1 MRLDLSKADVRLV
14 QPSATDTTEPPSSPT
29 KAGRTARAAV
39 ARTAAQLPVHTDTA
53 HTAKAKR
60 ITRTDAQTPVHTG
73 TAHTANINTLT
84 KRPALTPRKGKGKR
98 SLSSANDLPSPTT
111 DRKQTQNKTAKKAT
125 ARSSKTENPTNDA
138 LPLAFEAP
146 AAPTPSTNPF
156 SVDTSRKLDFDLEL
170 PADLPGFPSASCAK
184 VAFSPF
190 ESFLPDNDDD
200 VFFPSTD
207 APMTELNSHKRTLR
221 SSRSTDAKTSET
233 SVVDDATQPPPNS
246 SPGEQQQQQQQ
257 QRVYKKANKRVNKKV
272 KRES

>member
-1 MRLDLSKADVRLV
+1 VC
-14 QPSATDTTEPPSSPT
+14 
-29 KAGRTARAAV
+29 AAA
-39 ARTAAQLPVHTDTA
+39 ARTAAQLPVHTDIA
-53 HTAKAKR
+53 HTA
-60 ITRTDAQTPVHTG
+60 
-73 TAHTANINTLT
+73 
-84 KRPALTPRKGKGKR
+84 
-98 SLSSANDLPSPTT
+98 
-111 DRKQTQNKTAKKAT
+111 
-125 ARSSKTENPTNDA
+125 TNDA

-200 VFFPSTD
+200 VFLPSTD

-233 SVVDDATQPPPNS
+233 SVVNDATQPPPNS
-246 SPGEQQQQQQQ
+246 SPGEQQQQ
-257 QRVYKKANKRVNKKV
+257 RVHKKANKRVNKKA